1 MNHAPLPYILA
12 ALLLAL
18 TGPVQAG
25 NFRWLDSSAVRY
37 FSDRDWELFAETA
50 EQALG
55 EGKDGQR
62 FEWNNPKSNSSGSMM
77 PGAADSAFDGKDC
90 RRLEIESQAKGV
102 SGKSTHTLCRQP
114 DGDWKI
120 LR

>member
-1 MNHAPLPYILA
+1 MHPTLLQYTLL
-12 ALLLAL
+12 ALLLA
-18 TGPVQAG
+18 TVGPAQSG

-37 FSDRDWELFAETA
+37 FTDQDWDLFTETA
-50 EQALG
+50 DKALN

-62 FEWNNPKSNSSGSMM
+62 FEWNNPKSKSSGSMM
-77 PGAADSAFDGKDC
+77 PGAADTVFDDKDC
-90 RRLEIESQAKGV
+90 RRLEIESQAKDV

-120 LR
+120 AR